1 MIGFGCLAWI
11 NNKTLFIILS
21 FFFRMLGG
29 VASGMINVS
38 CYAMTSVKYPDQI
51 QQKIG
56 LIEASNGAG
65 LFIGPLLGG
74 VIYEFT
80 WFFMPFFIFTGL
92 SLLMIP
98 FMMKALT
105 PDLDRVDESVDA
117 SNKIGYLTLLKYKRV
132 GFAALA
138 QFFNIII
145 FTAGSPIFG
154 PRLKHAYGLSSLLIG
169 ACFALPT
176 IFYILTG
183 PLFLPLLTKRFEK
196 RATIMVGFFILASS
210 TFFIGP
216 SKIFG
221 LPSESAALMIIGLAI
236 IGTGAAFTI
245 IPIIPEMLEA
255 TKDDFETQQSQLSD
269 NYAGIFNIAGGLGQI
284 VGPTASGILN
294 DSIGFNLTFDILGL
308 TILAFNVAYI
318 LF

>member
-1 MIGFGCLAWI
+1 
-11 NNKTLFIILS
+11 
-21 FFFRMLGG
+21 
-29 VASGMINVS
+29 
-38 CYAMTSVKYPDQI
+38 
-51 QQKIG
+51 
-56 LIEASNGAG
+56 
-65 LFIGPLLGG
+65 
-74 VIYEFT
+74 
-80 WFFMPFFIFTGL
+80 
-92 SLLMIP
+92 MIP
-98 FMMKALT
+98 FMMKVMTA
-105 PDLDRVDESVDA
+105 DLDRVDENIDE
-117 SNKIGYLTLLKYKRV
+117 SNKIGYLTVLKYKRV
-132 GFAALA
+132 SFAGLA
-138 QFFNIII
+138 QFFNVMI

-154 PRLKHAYGLSSLLIG
+154 PRLKHTYGLSSLLIG

-245 IPIIPEMLEA
+245 IPIIPEMLDA

-284 VGPTASGILN
+284 FGPTASGVMN

-308 TILAFNVAYI
+308 LIIAFNIIYI
-318 LF
+318 LS